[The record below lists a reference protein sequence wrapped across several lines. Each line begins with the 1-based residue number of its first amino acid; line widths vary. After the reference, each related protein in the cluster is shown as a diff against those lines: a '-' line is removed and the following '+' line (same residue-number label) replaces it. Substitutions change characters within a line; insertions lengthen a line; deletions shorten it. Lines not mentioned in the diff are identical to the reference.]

1 MIIES
6 SLSAKENA
14 DGATRFDKTASGNTG
29 FPLSTPQL
37 GIWFAQ
43 WLNPSAA
50 YNIGEYIEIRG
61 AINPALFERALRQV
75 VAESEALRIR
85 LTEHDGEFPG
95 SPREHDSEFES
106 WDLNWRHYFLEK
118 SPIQPYGLLGI
129 GIGAQRKNKLRLV
142 VGFPER

>member
-1 MIIES
+1 MIIEL

-43 WLNPSAA
+43 RLNPSSAA

-61 AINPALFERALRQV
+61 RIIPALFERALRQV
-75 VAESEALRIR
+75 VTESEALRVRI
-85 LTEHDGEFPG
+85 TEHDGKPTQVVEL
-95 SPREHDSEFES
+95 
-106 WDLNWRHYFLEK
+106 DLRVATAND
-118 SPIQPYGLLGI
+118 
-129 GIGAQRKNKLRLV
+129 
-142 VGFPER
+142 